1 MRALAL
7 TTGLALGALPALAAA
22 EHAHHHHGDGA
33 PSASPP
39 RSTFGA
45 SLGLLAA
52 SYRHVLYEGDYQGLT
67 AGATWSGGRFSASA
81 ELSGYRLTRNGA
93 TLAGIGDLM
102 LHGMATVVD
111 RGPLS
116 AGAMLMVGVPTG
128 DADAGLGMG
137 HVMLMPRAWGMLA
150 HGRTSLM
157 TAVGYSRGLGDASAH
172 ATHGGGLWPLVEP
185 MTMSE
190 LTATVQV
197 DRMLGSALGL
207 GARAATAIPLEMGDL
222 RVVGALRAVWLEGRF
237 QTSAELQVGVTRDPL
252 GVRGVMQTTASF

>member
-1 MRALAL
+1 M
-7 TTGLALGALPALAAA
+7 
-22 EHAHHHHGDGA
+22 
-33 PSASPP
+33 
-39 RSTFGA
+39 
-45 SLGLLAA
+45 
-52 SYRHVLYEGDYQGLT
+52 LYEGDYQGLT
-67 AGATWSGGRFSASA
+67 AGAAWSRGRFSVSA
-81 ELSGYRLTRNGA
+81 EISGYRLTRNGA

-137 HVMLMPRAWGMLA
+137 HVMLMPSAWGMLTL
-150 HGRTSLM
+150 GRTSAM
-157 TAVGYSRGLGDASAH
+157 ATFGYSRGLGDAGAH
-172 ATHGGGLWPLVEP
+172 AKHGGGLWPLVEP

-197 DRMLGSALGL
+197 DRMLGPALGV
-207 GARAATAIPLEMGDL
+207 GAKVAAAVPLEMGDL
-222 RVVGALRAVWLEGRF
+222 RVVGTLRAVWLAGRF
-237 QTSAELQVGVTRDPL
+237 QTSAELQAGVTGDPL